1 MSMRHATL
9 FFLTYAGFSLFLI
22 LSACGGQGGQILPP
36 GLRGNFLFLTT
47 TDFQSGSFSV
57 YAEEQGLMSSGYPP
71 IHPDATAVFHSG
83 KIFILNRFGADNIQ
97 ILDPNNHFRTEK
109 QFSTNTENCPQLS
122 NPYHLTFVSPDE
134 AILSRYNC
142 SSLLFLNPFTATILA
157 EISLSPFADS
167 DGIPE
172 MAYGFLFGQTY
183 FQALQKLTNWM
194 PINVSALLMVN
205 PATRS
210 IQGEIPLQ
218 GKNPT
223 TEWVEFLPGKFAG
236 AVAGQYATPDGGV
249 EIVDAQ
255 QKRTLGIAIS
265 EEEIQ
270 GEVWGIA
277 GKNGEIFLTVSSFG
291 CNDFDPQTPCFSRLI
306 VWRSGEG
313 IQEILRTQGVLGHIA
328 LSMNGNLLYVADR
341 SLSGGLRIFSVSEK
355 REMPPSPLPT
365 GLPPFWLTPFRL

>member
-1 MSMRHATL
+1 MFMRFSALFLFTL
-9 FFLTYAGFSLFLI
+9 AGFSLFLI
-22 LSACGGQGGQILPP
+22 LSACEGPARQIPP
-36 GLRGNFLFLTT
+36 PALHGNFLFLTT

-71 IHPDATAVFHSG
+71 IHPDATAVFHSD
-83 KIFILNRFGADNIQ
+83 KIFVLNRFGADQIQ
-97 ILDPNNHFRTEK
+97 ILDPKNHFRTEK

-122 NPYHLTFVSPDE
+122 NPYHLTFVSSDE

-142 SSLLFLNPFTATILA
+142 TSLLFLNPLTATILA
-157 EISLSPFADS
+157 EIDLSAFADS

-172 MAYGFLFGQTY
+172 MAYGFLFGETY
-183 FQALQKLTNWM
+183 FQALQKLTNWN
-194 PINVSALLMVN
+194 PTNISSLLMVT
-205 PATRS
+205 PATRN

-218 GKNPT
+218 GRNPT

-236 AVAGQYATPDGGV
+236 AVVGQYATPDGGV

-255 QKRTLGIAIS
+255 QKRTLGIALS

-277 GKNGEIFLTVSSFG
+277 GKDGEIFLTVSSFG
-291 CNDFDPQTPCFSRLI
+291 CNDFDPQTPCSSRLI
-306 VWRSGEG
+306 SWRPGLG
-313 IQEILRTQGVLGHIA
+313 IQELLRTQGVLGHIA
-328 LSMNGNLLYVADR
+328 LSVGGNLLYVADR
-341 SLSGGLRIFSVSEK
+341 SLSGGLRIFSLVDK
-355 REMPPSPLPT
+355 REITPSPIPT